1 MIPANFWERVDMSG
15 GAYACWPWMGARTG
29 GNAGGYGALSVGR
42 KNVKA
47 HRLALAAAS
56 TPFPSS
62 DALCALHHCDNRACC
77 NPLHLY
83 WGTRQ
88 DNSDDARIRHRIDH
102 DKNRGLRSAHFV
114 DLSGARFGRMVA
126 ESFDGVR
133 FTKLGRRSGAQWLC
147 RCDCGT
153 VKSIPSH
160 DLRQGKILSCGCLRR
175 DRKAL
180 ASRILGGK

>member
-1 MIPANFWERVDMSG
+1 MNFWERVDMSR

-29 GNAGGYGALSVGR
+29 GKNGGYGSLSVGR
-42 KNVKA
+42 RSVKA
-47 HRLALAAAS
+47 HRLALVAS
-56 TPFPSS
+56 DLPPNSGTPF
-62 DALCALHHCDNRACC
+62 ALHHCDNRACC

-88 DNSDDARIRHRIDH
+88 DNADDARTRHRIDH
-102 DKNRGLRSAHFV
+102 EKSRGPGSPHFV
-114 DLSGARFGRMVA
+114 DLSNVRFGRMVA
-126 ESFDGVR
+126 VRFDGVR
-133 FTKLGRRSGAQWLC
+133 VTRLGRRSGAQWRC

-153 VKSIPSH
+153 VKSVPSH

-180 ASRILGGK
+180 ASPILGGR